1 MVVSQLTCTEAAYV
15 AGIIDG
21 EGTIT
26 LTRKHRNEFRQLAV
40 TISNTERYLLEYILR
55 IIGAGKI
62 TTKKT
67 VKTHHKPSFTF
78 AIYNRQALRLL
89 DQIHPYLKTYK
100 ARRSELILKD
110 YVTLT
115 PRNGKYN
122 HAQQMARKQFEDRV
136 LAIKP

>member
-1 MVVSQLTCTEAAYV
+1 MVVSQLTCTEAAYI

-40 TISNTERYLLEYILR
+40 TISNTEKYLLEYILR
-55 IIGAGKI
+55 VIGAGKI

-67 VKTHHKPSFTF
+67 VKSHHKPSFTY
-78 AIYNRQALRLL
+78 AIYNRQALILL
-89 DQIHPYLKTYK
+89 NQIHPYLKTYK

-110 YVTLT
+110 YVALT
-115 PRNGKYN
+115 PRNGKYTN
-122 HAQQMARKQFEDRV
+122 EQQMARKQFEDRI
-136 LAIKP
+136 LEIKA